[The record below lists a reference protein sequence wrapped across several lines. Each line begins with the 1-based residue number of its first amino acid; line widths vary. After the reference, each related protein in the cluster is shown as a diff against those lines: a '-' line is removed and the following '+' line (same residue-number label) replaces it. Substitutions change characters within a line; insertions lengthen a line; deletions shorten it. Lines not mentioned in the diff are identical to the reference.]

1 MAHARI
7 IRRSEFTPL
16 DDFLE
21 GKSSARG
28 MRHVYYV
35 FAFEYLKLWQ
45 TRGQDDRRLLA

>member
-35 FAFEYLKLWQ
+35 FAFEYFKLWQ
-45 TRGQDDRRLLA
+45 TRDQDD